1 MLERFFGRKKSETE
15 TKPET
20 EAKPESEVTRESDV
34 PADADVKPEAAEVV
48 TPTEPVSIEPVSPVE
63 PAAPGPSPEPEAKKG
78 GWLARLKAG
87 LTRSSSQI
95 SQGISGIFRKR
106 KLDRATLD
114 ELEEL
119 LIRADLGPATAAK
132 LTTEL
137 ARDRFDKEIPEDEI
151 KGALAD
157 SVTAILDP
165 LARPL
170 VIDRTKKPHVVLVVG
185 VNGSGKT
192 TTIGK
197 LAAHYRR
204 EGLSVMVAAGDT
216 FRAAAVEQLKVWS
229 ERSGAT
235 FFAKGTSDAAGL
247 AFDALKAA
255 QESGTDLVLID
266 TAGRLHNKEHLM
278 AELDKIV
285 RVIKKIDPSAP
296 HDAVLVLDATT
307 GQNALAQVE
316 IFRSRISGLIVTKLD
331 GTARGGV
338 LVALAEKFGLPVHAI
353 GVGEG
358 IDDLDAFTARDFAR
372 SLMGL

>member
-1 MLERFFGRKKSETE
+1 MSSDNPSEG
-15 TKPET
+15 
-20 EAKPESEVTRESDV
+20 A
-34 PADADVKPEAAEVV
+34 
-48 TPTEPVSIEPVSPVE
+48 
-63 PAAPGPSPEPEAKKG
+63 AKKT

-95 SQGISGIFRKR
+95 GDGITGVFARSSAQITEGITGIFHKR
-106 KLDRATLD
+106 KLDRETLA

-119 LIRADLGPATAAK
+119 LIRADLGPATARK
-132 LTTEL
+132 LTEDL
-137 ARDRFDKEIPEDEI
+137 ARERFDKEIGEDEVR
-151 KGALAD
+151 GALAD
-157 SVTAILDP
+157 SIAEILAP

-170 VIDRTKKPHVVLVVG
+170 VIDRDRKPHVVLVIG
-185 VNGSGKT
+185 INGSGKT

-197 LAAHYRR
+197 LAALYRR
-204 EGLSVMVAAGDT
+204 QGLSVMVAAGDT

-235 FFAKGTSDAAGL
+235 FFAKATTDAAGL

-255 QESGTDLVLID
+255 QEQRTDVLLID

-278 AELDKIV
+278 AELDKIL

-296 HDAVLVLDATT
+296 HDAVLVLDAST

-316 IFRSRISGLIVTKLD
+316 IFRSRVSGLIVTKLD

-338 LVALAEKFGLPVHAI
+338 LVALAERFGLPVHAI
-353 GVGEG
+353 GIGEG
-358 IDDLDAFTARDFAR
+358 IDDLNTFSARDFAR
-372 SLMGL
+372 SLMGLGE

>member
-1 MLERFFGRKKSETE
+1 MIGRFFGRSDKPEAS
-15 TKPET
+15 TKPEA
-20 EAKPESEVTRESDV
+20 EAKPEVE
-34 PADADVKPEAAEVV
+34 AKPEA
-48 TPTEPVSIEPVSPVE
+48 
-63 PAAPGPSPEPEAKKG
+63 EATKG
-78 GWLARLKAG
+78 GWLSRLKAG

-95 SQGISGIFRKR
+95 SDGITGIFRKR

-132 LTTEL
+132 LTKEL

-151 KGALAD
+151 KGALAE
-157 SVTAILDP
+157 SVTEILAP
-165 LARPL
+165 FAKPL
-170 VIDRTKKPHVVLVVG
+170 VIDRTRKPHVVLIVG

-229 ERSGAT
+229 ERSGAI
-235 FFAKGTSDAAGL
+235 FFAKQTTDAAGL
-247 AFDALKAA
+247 SFDALKTARE
-255 QESGTDLVLID
+255 QGVDLLLID
-266 TAGRLHNKEHLM
+266 TAGRLHNKEYLM

-285 RVIKKIDPSAP
+285 RVIKKLDATAP

-307 GQNALAQVE
+307 GQNALSQVE
-316 IFRSRISGLIVTKLD
+316 IFRSRISGLVVTKLD

-338 LVALAEKFGLPVHAI
+338 LVALAERFGLPVHAI

-358 IDDLDAFTARDFAR
+358 IDDLDTFTARDFAR
-372 SLMGL
+372 SLMGLS